1 MNVKRLLLAAM
12 VVFAASASHGVARAQ
27 APGGPGAPVTGTGQ
41 VSDEI
46 TPTAEPTPW
55 GWIKMPKITMPKMEM
70 PRMPADPLAPI
81 KSSARKVGD
90 GTKKAWEGTK
100 ELFAGG
106 SKEPQGQG
114 QPGQTRI
121 ATQGKPPSMWQR
133 MFGAKEEP
141 QDEGPR
147 TVAEWMAQP
156 RLDP

>member
-1 MNVKRLLLAAM
+1 MNVERLLLAAM
-12 VVFAASASHGVARAQ
+12 VVVAASATDGVARAQ
-27 APGGPGAPVTGTGQ
+27 APGGPGSPVTGTGQ

-46 TPTAEPTPW
+46 TPTPEPTPW
-55 GWIKMPKITMPKMEM
+55 GWIKMPKITMPKIEM

-106 SKEPQGQG
+106 SKEPSAQQG
-114 QPGQTRI
+114 PTRV

-133 MFGAKEEP
+133 MFGPKEEP
-141 QDEGPR
+141 KEEGPR